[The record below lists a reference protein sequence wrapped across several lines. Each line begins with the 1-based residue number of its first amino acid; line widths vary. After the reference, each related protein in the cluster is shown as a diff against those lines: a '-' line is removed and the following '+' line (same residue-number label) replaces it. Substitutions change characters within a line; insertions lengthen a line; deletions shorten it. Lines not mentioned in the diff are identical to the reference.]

1 MIKKELIK
9 EYKKLLYIIDMVKG
23 FTTEGVMHD
32 SYILNTVPEQ
42 LKLIEKFK
50 KENEGIAFIK
60 EAHTENAIEFKDFP
74 PHCIIGTSES
84 ELIEELKPYEK
95 DALIYPKNSTSAIFA
110 PNVITDLEEMK
121 NLQLITA
128 AGCCT
133 DICVP
138 NFLIPLKN
146 MFNQYNRDIDIAVV
160 KGASETYDSP
170 DHNREEYSNMA
181 YKLMKQSGIYV
192 VENTE
197 ELEYLE
203 EKLNKE
209 RKIR

>member
-1 MIKKELIK
+1 MERKELIK

-32 SYILNTVPEQ
+32 PYILNAVPEQ
-42 LKLIEKFK
+42 LKLIEKFR

-60 EAHTENAIEFKDFP
+60 EAHTENSTEFKDFP
-74 PHCIIGTSES
+74 PHCIIGTSEA
-84 ELIEELKPYEK
+84 ELIDELKPYEK
-95 DALIYPKNSTSAIFA
+95 DALVYPKNSTSAIFA
-110 PNVITDLEEMK
+110 PNVISDLEQMK
-121 NLQLITA
+121 NLQLVTA
-128 AGCCT
+128 AGCCD

-146 MFNQYNRDIDIAVV
+146 YFNQNNRDIDIAVV
-160 KGASETYDSP
+160 KKASETYDSP
-170 DHNREEYSNMA
+170 THNREEYSNMA

-192 VENTE
+192 VENLK

-203 EKLNKE
+203 EKLSNE
-209 RKIR
+209 RKVR